1 MKDNSITNVSVIIPF
16 YNRDEFIIDIIS
28 AIDRENQHLLLNIE
42 IIFVDSNS
50 SNNIYKIIKDIKNIS
65 NLNIRV
71 INTSNSAGEKRNFEL
86 KQPKVNILFV

>member
-16 YNRDEFIIDIIS
+16 YNRDEFIIEIIN

-50 SNNIYKIIKDIKNIS
+50 SNNIYSIIKYINRNINKNKG
-65 NLNIRV
+65 V
-71 INTSNSAGEKRNFEL
+71 IEIYTKSPIG
-86 KQPKVNILFV
+86 